1 MPVDVTVTNPDSSS
15 ATLVAGCRPP
25 LQIRSAGDYAM
36 SHLGIYNLTGIG
48 RVVDL
53 SGHERDLTDIQR
65 RLRDE

>member
-1 MPVDVTVTNPDSSS
+1 
-15 ATLVAGCRPP
+15 
-25 LQIRSAGDYAM
+25 M
-36 SHLGIYNLTGIG
+36 SYLSIYDLTGIG